1 MDNKEIYYEYKD
13 IKKETKP
20 VKKKKTNYINKL
32 KISLY
37 CLILFMILSNKN
49 TYKIADI
56 IVKIFRKDTNDIID
70 ENGNPLIFGTFIIGL
85 FFAVIIF
92 ILN

>member
-13 IKKETKP
+13 TKQETKP

>member
-13 IKKETKP
+13 TKKETKQ

>member
-13 IKKETKP
+13 TKKETKQ

-32 KISLY
+32 KISLF

>member
-1 MDNKEIYYEYKD
+1 MYYEYKD

>member
-1 MDNKEIYYEYKD
+1 
-13 IKKETKP
+13 
-20 VKKKKTNYINKL
+20 
-32 KISLY
+32 
-37 CLILFMILSNKN
+37 MILSNKN

>member
-13 IKKETKP
+13 TKKETKP

>member
-13 IKKETKP
+13 TKKETKQ

-37 CLILFMILSNKN
+37 CLILYMILSNKN